1 MKKIYSIL
9 LIIIMFLP
17 TFSVASDEPCIA
29 YLDELKKHNF
39 ITYTV
44 NDRTIDYVLR
54 FRNGGYK
61 EFTGFCKSSVR
72 GESSIELTEYIS
84 ESDIA
89 LFKVTN
95 GYAKEPMN
103 ISYLLIDIKNGE
115 EQAIKS
121 MTQPILSP
129 DRKRIVTDF
138 TKELAIYNISNGNI
152 ENEYKTPEQ
161 NNMIKFG
168 DMVYSI
174 STINYLDDNNQVT
187 TKESDGWISNNE
199 IKFQHLKIGVDKSEN
214 YKEKFLILTDE
225 GWQVK

>member
-9 LIIIMFLP
+9 LIIMFLP
-17 TFSVASDEPCIA
+17 RFSAASDDPCIA
-29 YLDELKKHNF
+29 YLDELKKHSF

-61 EFTGFCKSSVR
+61 EFTGFCKSNVR
-72 GESSIELTEYIS
+72 GENSIELTEYIS
-84 ESDIA
+84 EYDVA

-103 ISYLLIDIKNGE
+103 ISYLLIDIKNGG

-138 TKELAIYNISNGNI
+138 TKELAIYNIGNGDI
-152 ENEYKTPEQ
+152 KNEYKTPEQ

-168 DMVYSI
+168 DTVYSI
-174 STINYLDDNNQVT
+174 STLNYLDDNNQVAA
-187 TKESDGWISNNE
+187 KASEGWISNNE
-199 IKFQHLKIGVDKSEN
+199 IKFQHFKIGVDTDEN
-214 YKEKFLILTDE
+214 YKEQLLILTDE
-225 GWQVK
+225 GWKVK